1 MTLLDTNVVIDAQ
14 NHKSPFY
21 AWAGGII
28 LGAIAATG
36 AAINAVTLAELC
48 AAERAQAEKVEA
60 EIASAGVHIIDLPVA
75 AAPICGRAYIRYRS
89 ARRRSRGGDAPVMP
103 LPRLLYWRACG
114 VDGLEACDARHRT
127 VPALL
132 SKRGTARTMICQ
144 SHAGEKMP

>member
-89 ARRRSRGGDAPVMP
+89 ARRRSRGGDAPAMP
-103 LPRLLYWRACG
+103 LPDFFIGAHAELMGWKLATRDTERFRLYFPNVEL
-114 VDGLEACDARHRT
+114 LE
-127 VPALL
+127 P
-132 SKRGTARTMICQ
+132 
-144 SHAGEKMP
+144 